1 MLAANGETTMK
12 HRPTL
17 TTVLALGCAL
27 ATGAATAGPRVGS
40 VVGTPSSTSSTV
52 QAKVI
57 SATPVVAQVAV
68 PRQVCHDQLYQE
80 PARSSGAGALLGAIA
95 GGVVGNALGKGGG
108 KALATGA
115 GLIGGAVLGDH
126 IENDG
131 RQGTTRSVRQCEQQA
146 SYENQVVAYD
156 VVYEYAGQRYS
167 TQMDEEPGRTIPLQ
181 VTVNPVGS
189 PAQVIAAPQPA
200 PYDDEPGV
208 GPATYYQPNPPG
220 VVIYGGAP
228 VRGWRGDRFYPGR
241 GWHHRWD

>member
-1 MLAANGETTMK
+1 MN

-17 TTVLALGCAL
+17 NTLLALGCAL

-40 VVGTPSSTSSTV
+40 VVGAPSSTSSTV
-52 QAKVI
+52 HAKVI

-68 PRQVCHDQLYQE
+68 PRQVCRDDFYQE

-95 GGVVGNALGKGGG
+95 GGVVGNALGKGAGNV
-108 KALATGA
+108 LATGA
-115 GLIGGAVLGDH
+115 GVIGGAVLGDR

-131 RQGTTRSVRQCEQQA
+131 RQGATRSVRRCEQQA

-156 VVYEYAGQRYS
+156 VVYEFAGQRYS

-189 PAQVIAAPQPA
+189 PAPMAMAPQPMM
-200 PYDDEPGV
+200 DESDV
-208 GPATYYQPNPPG
+208 GPATYYQPNPS
-220 VVIYGGAP
+220 VMIYGGAP
-228 VRGWRGDRFYPGR
+228 ARGWHGERRWHDRGG
-241 GWHHRWD
+241 HHRWD